1 MLYHL
6 LFPLTDRH
14 IIFNVFQYISFRA
27 AGAMVTALLVSFI
40 AGPPIIRRL
49 EARNIGQVVRLDGPR
64 THHPKAGTPTMGGII
79 ILVSIFTSTLLWAP
93 LDRWYIHAALAMTLV
108 TGLIGFTDDYLKVV
122 RHESRGLIARHKLI
136 WQFVAGIGF
145 GALLLWIPPPPGGD
159 VTHRLVPFLKNV
171 ELVLLPIVFP
181 LFVATIVAGFSNAV
195 NLTDGLDGLAAGLS
209 AISALTL
216 ALFAYVMG
224 RVDTSFY
231 LGLPYLPGAG
241 ELTVFCVSVAGAAI
255 GFLWFNAPPATV
267 FMGDTGSLALGG
279 AIGTVAV
286 LLKSEL
292 LLVVVGGMFVL
303 EALSV
308 LIQTTTFKL
317 TRRYTG
323 TGRRVFRMAPL
334 HHHFEQ
340 LGWPE
345 TRVVIRFYIV
355 GIIFALVA
363 LATLKVR

>member
-6 LFPLTDRH
+6 LFPLADTH

-27 AGAMVTALLVSFI
+27 AGAMVTALLVAFV
-40 AGPPIIRRL
+40 AGPPVIRRL
-49 EARNIGQVVRLDGPR
+49 EAYNVGQVVRVEGPR
-64 THHPKAGTPTMGGII
+64 THHHKAGTPTMGGII
-79 ILVSIFTSTLLWAP
+79 ILVAIVTSTVLWAP
-93 LDRWYIHAALAMTLV
+93 LDRWYIHAALAMTIV

-136 WQFVAGIGF
+136 WQFVAGLSF
-145 GALLLWIPPPPGGD
+145 GALLLWLPLPGGA
-159 VTHRLVPFLKNV
+159 VTHRMVPFFKNV
-171 ELVLLPIVFP
+171 ELVLFAPFFP
-181 LFVATIVAGFSNAV
+181 LFIAIVVAGFSNAV

-209 AISALTL
+209 AIAALAM

-224 RVDTSFY
+224 RIDTSYY

-255 GFLWFNAPPATV
+255 GFLWFNAPPASV
-267 FMGDTGSLALGG
+267 FMGDTGSLGLGG

-308 LIQTTTFKL
+308 LIQTSTFKF
-317 TRRYTG
+317 TRKRTG

-345 TRVVIRFYIV
+345 TRVVIRFYIL

>member
-1 MLYHL
+1 
-6 LFPLTDRH
+6 
-14 IIFNVFQYISFRA
+14 
-27 AGAMVTALLVSFI
+27 
-40 AGPPIIRRL
+40 
-49 EARNIGQVVRLDGPR
+49 
-64 THHPKAGTPTMGGII
+64 
-79 ILVSIFTSTLLWAP
+79 
-93 LDRWYIHAALAMTLV
+93 
-108 TGLIGFTDDYLKVV
+108 
-122 RHESRGLIARHKLI
+122 
-136 WQFVAGIGF
+136 
-145 GALLLWIPPPPGGD
+145 
-159 VTHRLVPFLKNV
+159 
-171 ELVLLPIVFP
+171 VLLPFFFP
-181 LFVATIVAGFSNAV
+181 LFIAIVVAGFSNAV

-209 AISALTL
+209 AIAALAM

-224 RVDTSFY
+224 RIDTSYY

-255 GFLWFNAPPATV
+255 GFLWFNAPPASV
-267 FMGDTGSLALGG
+267 FMGDTGALGLGG

-308 LIQTTTFKL
+308 LIQTTTFKI
-317 TRRYTG
+317 TRKRTG

-345 TRVVIRFYIV
+345 TRVVIRFYIL
-355 GIIFALVA
+355 GIMFALVA
-363 LATLKVR
+363 LATLKIR

>member
-6 LFPLTDRH
+6 LFPLADRH

-27 AGAMVTALLVSFI
+27 AGAMVTALLVAFV
-40 AGPPIIRRL
+40 AGPPVIRRL
-49 EARNIGQVVRLDGPR
+49 QAYNIGQVVRVDGPR
-64 THHPKAGTPTMGGII
+64 THHHKAGTPTMGGII
-79 ILVSIFTSTLLWAP
+79 ILVSIVVSTLLWAP
-93 LDRWYIHAALAMTLV
+93 LDRWYIHAALAMTIV

-136 WQFVAGIGF
+136 WQFVAGLSF
-145 GALLLWIPPPPGGD
+145 GALLLWLPLPGGE
-159 VTHRLVPFLKNV
+159 VTHRMVPFLKNV
-171 ELVLLPIVFP
+171 ELVLLPFFFP
-181 LFVATIVAGFSNAV
+181 LFIAIVVAGFSNAV

-209 AISALTL
+209 AIAALAM

-224 RVDTSFY
+224 RIDTSYY

-255 GFLWFNAPPATV
+255 GFLWFNAPPASV
-267 FMGDTGSLALGG
+267 FMGDTGALGLGG

-308 LIQTTTFKL
+308 LIQTTTFKI
-317 TRRYTG
+317 TRKRTG

-345 TRVVIRFYIV
+345 TRVVIRFYIL
-355 GIIFALVA
+355 GIMFALVA